1 VFVDPSS
8 VDVIAPNFKQRLS
21 GVTSTII
28 QLIPCQRTEGLQIA
42 TLGPG
47 LPDHLPKIRF
57 RDLWKLWRRTN
68 SGRLRVWHARRNIEM
83 LPGIILR
90 DILRMPLKLVFT
102 SASQRKHTAYSKFLI
117 KRMDAVIATS
127 AKTSAYLEVPNTV
140 IMHGIDTTRFC
151 PPNDKAS
158 AKRAVGLPE
167 TFKIA
172 GCFGRIRHQKGTD
185 IFVDA
190 MIALLPKH
198 PSWMAIIAGRTT
210 VEHVAFEKELHD
222 RITAAGLTERIKFV
236 GEHTDIDRWY
246 KALDLFIA
254 PQRWEG
260 FGLTPLEA
268 MASGVPV
275 VANDVGAFS
284 ELIVDDI
291 TGIVIKEP
299 YLDGFIN
306 SAGQFMGDIDHLD
319 SLCPQARNHVTT
331 HFSLLGEARAIMSVY
346 ARFWN
351 SVDG

>member
-1 VFVDPSS
+1 MFVDPSS

-28 QLIPCQRTEGLQIA
+28 QLIPCQRDAGLKIA

-57 RDLWKLWRRTN
+57 RDLWKLWRRP
-68 SGRLRVWHARRNIEM
+68 SSSRYRIWHARRNIEM

-90 DILRMPLKLVFT
+90 DLLRMPLKLVFT

-117 KRMDAVIATS
+117 KRMDSVIATS
-127 AKTSAYLEVPNTV
+127 AKTSAYLEVLNTV
-140 IMHGIDTTRFC
+140 IMHGIDTRRFC
-151 PPNDKAS
+151 PPSDKAS
-158 AKRAVGLPE
+158 AKRAVGLPDGH
-167 TFKIA
+167 KIV

-190 MIALLPKH
+190 MIALLPNH
-198 PSWMAIIAGRTT
+198 PDWMAIIAGRTT
-210 VEHVAFEKELHD
+210 VEHLAFEKELHD
-222 RITAAGLTERIKFV
+222 RIAAAGLTERIKFV

-246 KALDLFIA
+246 KALDLFVA

-284 ELIVDDI
+284 ELIKEGV
-291 TGIVIKEP
+291 TGHVVGMPFLENQILSIERLMSKDK
-299 YLDGFIN
+299 LLQ
-306 SAGQFMGDIDHLD
+306 SQSQQ
-319 SLCPQARNHVTT
+319 SLVHVVENY
-331 HFSLLGEARAIMSVY
+331 SLLGEAQAIMRVY
-346 ARFWN
+346 DEVRL
-351 SVDG
+351 